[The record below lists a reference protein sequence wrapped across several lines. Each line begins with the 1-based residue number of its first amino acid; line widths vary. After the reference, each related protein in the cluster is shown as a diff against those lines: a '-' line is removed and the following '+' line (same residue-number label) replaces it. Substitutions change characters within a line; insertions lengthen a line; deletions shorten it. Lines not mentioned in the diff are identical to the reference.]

1 MVKARLWVCQAES
14 EDEEQYQGQQH
25 TDKDLA
31 TPRQHLLSFSTEK
44 CCFRLPWQSLT
55 FPYLFLEALDL
66 VLVDFL
72 LRDVALRRERGFR
85 FAFFLVPGL
94 VPGDEILL
102 IFASELGDPS
112 SDWVSLISSSNHD
125 WMSPSSSSALL
136 T

>member
-1 MVKARLWVCQAES
+1 
-14 EDEEQYQGQQH
+14 
-25 TDKDLA
+25 
-31 TPRQHLLSFSTEK
+31 
-44 CCFRLPWQSLT
+44 
-55 FPYLFLEALDL
+55 LEALDL

-72 LRDVALRRERGFR
+72 LRGVALRRERGFR

-136 T
+136 TCRGSLNVEWLVSTTSSFKISSISLAARARF